1 MSTISFIADTPED
14 AAFRLE
20 VRNWLEENL
29 PPELKGWS
37 TRPPPEMIR
46 PWQRKLYDRGWIA
59 PNWPKQYGGME
70 ATLNQQLILQEE
82 FGRAEAPVLSRQ
94 AVGHI
99 GPILIHHGTEEQKAE
114 HLPKMLSGEVLW
126 AQGYSEPGSGSD
138 LASLRTRGEIDGD
151 HLVINGHKIWTTGG
165 HYADWMYAL
174 IRTDPDAPRKQLGIS
189 MVLID
194 LRTPG
199 ITIRPIRTLA
209 DDEEFAEEF
218 FDNVRVPLTN
228 VVGKLNDGWRVAKAL
243 LDSERL
249 GNANPQLALDMLE
262 RVRKVARATGAFD
275 DPVFQDRL
283 TQAELDVLAQ
293 SAVFGHAVQIARAG
307 QGDRRGLV
315 LHQDRLHRHRA
326 AHRRPP
332 AGRCRRARRR
342 RRPAG
347 DAGRS
352 GGRIGAVARG
362 PAHLHLRR
370 HQRDPAQRHRQ
381 AGVGAAVGGRRFSRD
396 PPTPGRGQACAAMT
410 IPGLES
416 QHARATGCSTLHP
429 RVGAPG
435 RGRDPREGA
444 PHESVPPPVRRPAHR
459 PR

>member
-1 MSTISFIADTPED
+1 MSTISFIADNKDD

-20 VRNWLEENL
+20 VRSWLEENL

-59 PNWPKQYGGME
+59 PNWPKQYGGMD

-99 GPILIHHGTEEQKAE
+99 GPILIRHGTEEQKTE

-151 HLVINGHKIWTTGG
+151 ELVINGHKIWTTGA
-165 HYADWMYAL
+165 HHADWMYAL

-194 LRTPG
+194 LKTPG
-199 ITIRPIRTLA
+199 ITIRPIKTLA

-262 RVRKVARATGAFD
+262 RVRKVARATGAAD

-293 SAVFGHAVQIARAG
+293 SAVFAHAVQIARAG
-307 QGDRRGLV
+307 KDIGADSSFIKIVSTDIVQRIADLLLDAAGERG
-315 LHQDRLHRHRA
+315 A
-326 AHRRPP
+326 
-332 AGRCRRARRR
+332 
-342 RRPAG
+342 
-347 DAGRS
+347 DAGPLETPE
-352 GGRIGAVARG
+352 G
-362 PAHLHLRR
+362 PVDVSVLW
-370 HQRDPAQRHRQ
+370 
-381 AGVGAAVGGRRFSRD
+381 
-396 PPTPGRGQACAAMT
+396 
-410 IPGLES
+410 
-416 QHARATGCSTLHP
+416 
-429 RVGAPG
+429 
-435 RGRDPREGA
+435 RE
-444 PHESVPPPVRRPAHR
+444 VRRISIYAGTSEIQRNVTAKRVLGLP
-459 PR
+459 

>member
-1 MSTISFIADTPED
+1 MSTISFIADTKED

-29 PPELKGWS
+29 PAELKGWS

-46 PWQRKLYDRGWIA
+46 PWQRKLYERGWIA
-59 PNWPKQYGGME
+59 PGWPKQYGGME
-70 ATLNQQLILQEE
+70 ATVNQQLILQEE

-99 GPILIHHGTEEQKAE
+99 GPILIRHGTEEQKAE

-151 HLVINGHKIWTTGG
+151 HVVINGHKIWTTGG

-199 ITIRPIRTLA
+199 ITIRPIKTLA

-218 FDNVRVPLTN
+218 FDNVRVPLAN

-243 LDSERL
+243 LDGERL

-293 SAVFGHAVQIARAG
+293 SAVFAHAVQIARAG
-307 QGDRRGLV
+307 REIGADSSFIKIVSTDIVQRIADL
-315 LHQDRLHRHRA
+315 LLDA
-326 AHRRPP
+326 AGEH
-332 AGRCRRARRR
+332 AA
-342 RRPAG
+342 
-347 DAGRS
+347 DAGPLDTPE
-352 GGRIGAVARG
+352 G
-362 PAHLHLRR
+362 PVEVSVLW
-370 HQRDPAQRHRQ
+370 
-381 AGVGAAVGGRRFSRD
+381 
-396 PPTPGRGQACAAMT
+396 
-410 IPGLES
+410 
-416 QHARATGCSTLHP
+416 
-429 RVGAPG
+429 
-435 RGRDPREGA
+435 RE
-444 PHESVPPPVRRPAHR
+444 VRRMSIYAGTSEIQRNVTAKRVLRLP
-459 PR
+459 